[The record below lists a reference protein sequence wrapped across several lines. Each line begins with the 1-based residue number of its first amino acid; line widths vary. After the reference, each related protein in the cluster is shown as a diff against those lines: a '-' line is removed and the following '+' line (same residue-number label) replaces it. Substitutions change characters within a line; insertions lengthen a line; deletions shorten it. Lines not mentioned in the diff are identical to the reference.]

1 MFFIDK
7 PEIVI
12 LIIKSINCIRL
23 TIFKTFNTVSF
34 SIFYFIFTFSYHH
47 KVLPILIIINI
58 RKSSIVT
65 EEMNTNVACVLAWVQ
80 RTVTNLTAQD
90 AEEFQLNLRL
100 PSN

>member
-65 EEMNTNVACVLAWVQ
+65 EEMNTNVAY
-80 RTVTNLTAQD
+80 
-90 AEEFQLNLRL
+90 LNGDTITSHMFSRGFKE
-100 PSN
+100 P

>member
-12 LIIKSINCIRL
+12 TIIKPISCIRL

-34 SIFYFIFTFSYHH
+34 FIFLIFTFSYHQ
-47 KVLPILIIINI
+47 KILPILIIINI
-58 RKSSIVT
+58 RNSSIVT